1 MTKTA
6 TATSRTARTDRTEP
20 KREGFF
26 LNVSDE
32 EKLMIRTLREKHAI
46 NVSQLIRNAIHDA
59 YQARQGDVSPLAV
72 HPKWPGHQA
81 PGGEL

>member
-6 TATSRTARTDRTEP
+6 TSSRPRVTEA

-59 YQARQGDVSPLAV
+59 YQARQAVSPLAV
-72 HPKWPGHQA
+72 HPKWSGHQA
-81 PGGEL
+81 PEPEGEL